1 MDEVN
6 YNETV
11 ILPFL
16 EKKSKDLLGVN
27 LVLEARLLAEMEKS
41 RVLQAKVDLL
51 QSKIDSM
58 KKSKKKATTDG
69 ATAEALDGETY

>member
-1 MDEVN
+1 MEQVN

-16 EKKSKDLLGVN
+16 EKKSKDLLGIN
-27 LVLEARLLAEMEKS
+27 LVLEARLLAEMEKT

-51 QSKIDSM
+51 QSKIDSI
-58 KKSKKKATTDG
+58 KKRKKNDG

>member
-1 MDEVN
+1 MDEQN

-16 EKKSKDLLGVN
+16 EKKCRDLLGIN
-27 LVLEARLLAEMEKS
+27 LVLEAKLLAEIEKAKN
-41 RVLQAKVDLL
+41 LQARTEAL
-51 QSKIDSM
+51 QSKIDNM
-58 KKSKKKATTDG
+58 KKSKKKDG

>member
-16 EKKSKDLLGVN
+16 EKKCKDLLSLN
-27 LVLEARLLAEMEKS
+27 LVLEAKLLAEMEKGKG
-41 RVLQAKVDLL
+41 LQGKVDLL
-51 QSKIDSM
+51 QSKIDTI
-58 KKSKKKATTDG
+58 KKSKKKATDG

>member
-1 MDEVN
+1 MDEQN

-16 EKKSKDLLGVN
+16 EKKCRDLLGIN
-27 LVLEARLLAEMEKS
+27 LVLEAKLLAEIEK
-41 RVLQAKVDLL
+41 AKNLKSKTEAL
-51 QSKIDSM
+51 QSKIDNM
-58 KKSKKKATTDG
+58 KKSKKKDG

>member
-6 YNETV
+6 YNETI

-41 RVLQAKVDLL
+41 RVLQAKIDLL

-58 KKSKKKATTDG
+58 KKSKKKATDG

>member
-1 MDEVN
+1 MDDQN

-16 EKKSKDLLGVN
+16 ERKCRDLLGVN
-27 LVLEARLLAEMEKS
+27 LVLEAKLLAEMEKS
-41 RVLQAKVDLL
+41 KNLQAKTEAL
-51 QSKIDSM
+51 QSKIDNM
-58 KKSKKKATTDG
+58 KKSKKKDG

>member
-1 MDEVN
+1 MEEVN
-6 YNETV
+6 YNESV

-51 QSKIDSM
+51 QSKIDNTKKR
-58 KKSKKKATTDG
+58 KKSDG
-69 ATAEALDGETY
+69 AAAEALDGETY

>member
-11 ILPFL
+11 ILPYL
-16 EKKSKDLLGVN
+16 EKKCRDLLGNN
-27 LVLEARLLAEMEKS
+27 LVLEAKLLAEMERTKA
-41 RVLQAKVDLL
+41 LQAKVDLL
-51 QSKIDSM
+51 GSKIDTM
-58 KKSKKKATTDG
+58 KRSKKKTDG

>member
-16 EKKSKDLLGVN
+16 EKKCKDLLSLN
-27 LVLEARLLAEMEKS
+27 LVLEAKLLAEMERGKG
-41 RVLQAKVDLL
+41 LQGKVDLL

-58 KKSKKKATTDG
+58 KKSKKKPTDG

>member
-1 MDEVN
+1 MDDQN

-16 EKKSKDLLGVN
+16 ERKCRDLLGVN
-27 LVLEARLLAEMEKS
+27 LVLEAKLLAEMEKS
-41 RVLQAKVDLL
+41 KNLQAKTEAL
-51 QSKIDSM
+51 QLKIDNM
-58 KKSKKKATTDG
+58 KKSKKKDG

>member
-1 MDEVN
+1 MDEHN

-16 EKKSKDLLGVN
+16 ERKCRDLLGVN
-27 LVLEARLLAEMEKS
+27 LVLEAKLLAEMEKAKN
-41 RVLQAKVDLL
+41 LQAKIEAL
-51 QSKIDSM
+51 QSKIDNM
-58 KKSKKKATTDG
+58 KKSKKKDG

>member
-41 RVLQAKVDLL
+41 RILQGRVDLL
-51 QSKIDSM
+51 QSKLDSM
-58 KKSKKKATTDG
+58 KKRKKTDG
-69 ATAEALDGETY
+69 ATAEALDGEIY

>member
-1 MDEVN
+1 MDEQN

-16 EKKSKDLLGVN
+16 EKKCRDLLGIN
-27 LVLEARLLAEMEKS
+27 LVLEAKLLAEIEK
-41 RVLQAKVDLL
+41 AKNLKAKTEAL
-51 QSKIDSM
+51 QSKIDNM
-58 KKSKKKATTDG
+58 KKSKKKDG